1 MCDFVLVRGRELA
14 LQAPPT
20 LAATARA
27 FSRALLVPLLA
38 VFTAV
43 IIGGI
48 IIWITGGGE
57 APSEVQGWPGFLV
70 ASGLWRPIL
79 AYLGLVEGAFGS
91 PRALSETAVWSA
103 PYIYA
108 GLAVALAFKGG
119 LFNIGAEGQ
128 LALGALFSAWAGF
141 ALPGIVGPIP
151 AFVHIPL
158 AIVIGVAAGA
168 VWGAIPGWL
177 KARTGGHEVINTIM
191 MNYIALLL
199 SSYLLNGP
207 WKDPNPLNVV
217 AQTPAIAQS
226 ARIPPIFPDL
236 RFHWGVVLAVV
247 SAVVIYWLLY
257 KTTLGFEIR
266 TVGQNPNAAR
276 YAGISVERTI
286 VLTMAL
292 SGALAGLAGTVEV
305 VALNFGHTLSFN
317 IGYGFD
323 AIAIALLAKSHPL
336 GVVPAAVLFG
346 AMRSGATRMQFLT
359 QVPADIISVIQALVL
374 LFVAADPIIRYLYRI
389 RASGERIVLTRGWG
403 R

>member
-1 MCDFVLVRGRELA
+1 MGRNA
-14 LQAPPT
+14 LPSFS
-20 LAATARA
+20 ATARDA
-27 FSRALLVPLLA
+27 SRALLIPLLA

-43 IIGGI
+43 VIGGI
-48 IIWITGGGE
+48 VIWVTSGGG
-57 APSEVQGWPGFLV
+57 AASEVDGWPAFLV
-70 ASGLWRPIL
+70 DSGLWRPIL
-79 AYLGLVEGAFGS
+79 AYMGLFEGAFGS
-91 PRALSETAVWSA
+91 SRALSETAVWSA
-103 PYIYA
+103 PYIFA

-141 ALPGIVGPIP
+141 ALPKILGPLP
-151 AFVHIPL
+151 AFVHLPL
-158 AIVIGVAAGA
+158 AIVIGVTAGA
-168 VWGAIPGWL
+168 AWGAIPGWL

-191 MNYIALLL
+191 MNYLALLL
-199 SSYLLNGP
+199 SGYLLNGP

-226 ARIPPIFPDL
+226 ARVPPVFEGL
-236 RFHWGVVLAVV
+236 RFHWGVILALLAAF
-247 SAVVIYWLLY
+247 AVYWLLY
-257 KTTLGFEIR
+257 KTTIGFEIR
-266 TVGQNPNAAR
+266 TVGQNPSAAR
-276 YAGISVERTI
+276 YAGIAVERTI
-286 VLTMAL
+286 VLAMTL

-336 GVVPAAVLFG
+336 GVVPAAILFG

-389 RASGERIVLTRGWG
+389 RATGERIVLTRGWG